1 MADLALL
8 KPKLPRLKLSGMLDS
23 LQVRF
28 DEAVAQKWSFSD
40 FLERLLQDEVERRDS
55 KQLSRRLVKS
65 GLASEKTLEAFDFT
79 FNPKIHE
86 PAIREIA
93 GCGFMKDKE
102 NVFFVGPS
110 GVGKSH
116 LAQAVG
122 HEAVRK
128 GYEVIF
134 RRTAPLFRW
143 TTAGR
148 GDGSRIRRLKTV
160 IAVPLLI
167 LDDFGL
173 QSLSEEEQNDLYK
186 VLCERYEKSS
196 TIITSNRDFDEWPMV
211 FSNPLMSSAA
221 MDRLVHHAVKFV
233 IEGKSYRVES
243 FSTRQQSLTTGS

>member
-1 MADLALL
+1 MADLAVL
-8 KPKLPRLKLSGMLDS
+8 KPKLTRLKLSGMLDS
-23 LQVRF
+23 LQQRF

-55 KQLSRRLVKS
+55 KQLAYRLIKS
-65 GLASEKTLEAFDFT
+65 GLDPHKTFESFDFS
-79 FNPKIHE
+79 FNPKIYE

-93 GCGFMKDKE
+93 SCQFLHDKE

-116 LAQAVG
+116 LAQAIG
-122 HEAVRK
+122 HEAVRR
-128 GYEVIF
+128 GHDVLF

-143 TTAGR
+143 IAAGH
-148 GDGSRIRRLKTV
+148 GDSSYARRLKSV
-160 IAVPLLI
+160 ISVPLLI

-173 QSLSEEEQNDLYK
+173 QALSDEQQNDLYE
-186 VLCERYEKSS
+186 VLCERYESAS
-196 TIITSNRDFDEWPMV
+196 TIITSNRDFGEWPSV

-243 FSTRQQSLTTGS
+243 FSSRQQRLTASN